1 MDPGGIMLSERRQ
14 TEMTN
19 TVSSH
24 LYVESKPTHT
34 QTKTHE
40 KENKGNNKF
49 IDTKNRLVVV
59 RARVG
64 EMGQKIHTFRG
75 THL

>member
-1 MDPGGIMLSERRQ
+1 MLSERRQ

-24 LYVESKPTHT
+24 LYVESKHTHT
-34 QTKTHE
+34 HTKTHE